1 MLKWFNSK
9 GNEFRLKVC
18 IDWSDNHIS
27 HYDSSWLR
35 ARSFKENQFKQR
47 NSMANGPKKE
57 LWGSEHQAD
66 IQYHNFDNI
75 VNDEKALLSWITG
88 TSE

>member
-1 MLKWFNSK
+1 MSFV
-9 GNEFRLKVC
+9 LKVC

-27 HYDSSWLR
+27 HYDSSWLQ

-47 NSMANGPKKE
+47 NSMAKGPKKE

-66 IQYHNFDNI
+66 IRYHNFENI

-88 TSE
+88 IFE